1 MHKKKGLGIVWAV
14 FLVVVIVAGVAGI
27 QMVKKYMPS
36 KEQQDLNEYFGV
48 SGDELAIILDGELL
62 EDKAM
67 QVDGSIYFSLNL
79 VKDVFNNRFYY
90 DYNEDI
96 LIYTMPTEVRYMK
109 LGDTGYCLYK
119 NLNKKKKVYEE
130 NYGVQVVLKENDQ
143 VYINAQ
149 VMMEYLYDIGSF
161 QVYGNPGRVVISHI
175 EFLRSDSPEEDS
187 EEKYAAITKHTVL
200 RRLGGVKSPILRDLE
215 QGESVI
221 IGDNYD
227 KWTQVTTEDG
237 FTGYVKSKY
246 VDSEAGEA
254 FACAETREQPEFTNQ
269 LRDKKINLAW
279 HQSTNLDANAKLE
292 EVISGCTG
300 INVISPTWFALSDN
314 EGNFTSLGE
323 NWYVDTLHAK
333 GIEVWGLISNFEKTV
348 DTGEILSHSSKRNY
362 LIRNLIKQSK
372 DLGLDGINLD
382 FEQISSDYGDDYI
395 QFVRELSV
403 ACRNDQLV
411 LSIDNYVPTGYTAH
425 YNRKEQGIFADYV
438 IIMGYDEHYSGS
450 ETAGSVA
457 SIGFVKDGIE
467 MTLAEV
473 PAEKVINA
481 IPFYTRIWKETVN
494 EDGVVEVSSEA
505 AGMERVEK
513 LLSDLNVE
521 AGWNEECAQFY
532 AEYELEGA
540 TYKIWMEN
548 EISIEEKMK
557 LIQENHL
564 AGVAEWKLGL
574 QKNTVWDVINKYLTE
589 YSTPIV
595 IDTSHWDVIN

>member
-1 MHKKKGLGIVWAV
+1 MRKKKGLGIVLV
-14 FLVVVIVAGVAGI
+14 IFLVVVVMAGVVGI
-27 QMVKKYMPS
+27 QLAKKYMPS
-36 KEQQDLNEYFGV
+36 KEQQDLNEYFEI
-48 SGDELAIILDGELL
+48 SNDEMAVVLDGELL
-62 EDKAM
+62 EDKAI
-67 QVDGSIYFSLNL
+67 QVDGSIFFPLDL
-79 VKDVFNNRFYY
+79 VKDVFNDRFYY
-90 DYNEDI
+90 DYKEDL

-109 LGDTGYCLYK
+109 LGDTGYCSYK

-130 NYGVQVVLKENDQ
+130 DYGVTVALKKNER
-143 VYINAQ
+143 VYVNTQ

-161 QVYGNPGRVVISHI
+161 QVYGNPGRVVVFHI
-175 EFLRSDSPEEDS
+175 DYLKGEDEQDTEEN
-187 EEKYAAITKHTVL
+187 YAAITKHTAL
-200 RRLGGVKSPILRDLE
+200 RRRGGVKSPILRYLE
-215 QGESVI
+215 KDESVI
-221 IGDNYD
+221 VGSSFEQ
-227 KWTQVTTEDG
+227 WTEVITEDG
-237 FTGYVKSKY
+237 FTGYVQSKY
-246 VDSEAGEA
+246 VDTEAGES
-254 FACAETREQPEFTNQ
+254 FECAKEKEQPEFASQ
-269 LRDKKINLAW
+269 VRDKKINLAW
-279 HQSTNLDANAKLE
+279 HQSTSLEANAKLE
-292 EVISGCTG
+292 EIIAGCAG
-300 INVISPTWFALSDN
+300 VNVISPTWFALSDN
-314 EGNFTSLGE
+314 DGNFTSLGE
-323 NWYVDTLHAK
+323 KWYVDTLHGK

-348 DTGEILSHSSKRNY
+348 DTAEVLSSSAKRNH
-362 LIRNLIKQSK
+362 LITNLIKQSTA
-372 DLGLDGINLD
+372 LGLDGINLD
-382 FEQISSDYGDDYI
+382 FEQISADAGEDYI

-403 ACRNDQLV
+403 ACRKHQLV

-481 IPFYTRIWKETVN
+481 IPFYTRIWKETTDEN
-494 EDGVVEVSSEA
+494 GAIKVSSEA
-505 AGMERVEK
+505 AGMARVEK

-564 AGVAEWKLGL
+564 AGVAEWKLGF
-574 QKNTVWDVINKYLTE
+574 QKDSVWPVINKYLTE
-589 YSTPIV
+589 
-595 IDTSHWDVIN
+595 